1 MFLPDYL
8 LKAFDSTTIGGNEL
22 ISDKQTILH
31 AAIESPG
38 KKIFTPFLIFLL
50 LFLLITVLSIL
61 NNARTKTFLLITDFL
76 FFFLSGTIGVLILF
90 MWFGTDHQ
98 ACRNNFNI
106 LWALPTHFIAAFL
119 LFTKKDW
126 VKHYFRFIFFLNIL
140 LLLVWFF
147 LPQQMNI
154 AFLPIVAILC
164 FRSFLLS
171 KSPL

>member
-1 MFLPDYL
+1 LV
-8 LKAFDSTTIGGNEL
+8 
-22 ISDKQTILH
+22 SDKKTILLPSI
-31 AAIESPG
+31 AEPG
-38 KKIFTPFLIFLL
+38 RKIFTPFLIFSL
-50 LFLLITVLSIL
+50 LFLLIVVLSFI
-61 NNARTKTFLLITDFL
+61 NNAGTNKILLISNFL
-76 FFFLSGTIGVLILF
+76 FFFFPGAIGILILF

-98 ACRNNFNI
+98 ACRNNFNL

-119 LFTKKDW
+119 LFSKKGW
-126 VKHYFRFIFFLNIL
+126 IKNYFRFVFFLNIL